1 MKDFLSDAQVELE
14 IERLL
19 ESEEV
24 LLAKAEQR
32 IKNRRRQY
40 MYSLRTMEKRG
51 KQLMADGVTLENIVS
66 RLFPENEEEEIC

>member
-40 MYSLRTMEKRG
+40 LYSLRTMEKRG
-51 KQLMADGVTLENIVS
+51 KQLMADGVTMENIVS
-66 RLFPENEEEEIC
+66 RLFPESEEDEI

>member
-40 MYSLRTMEKRG
+40 LYSLRTMEKRG
-51 KQLMADGVTLENIVS
+51 KQLMADGVTMENIVS
-66 RLFPENEEEEIC
+66 RLFPENEEDEIC

>member
-40 MYSLRTMEKRG
+40 LYSLRTMEKRG
-51 KQLMADGVTLENIVS
+51 RQLMADGITMENIVS
-66 RLFPENEEEEIC
+66 RLFPENEEDEIC

>member
-40 MYSLRTMEKRG
+40 LYSLRTMERRG
-51 KQLMADGVTLENIVS
+51 KQLMADGITMENIVS

>member
-24 LLAKAEQR
+24 ILAKAEQR

-40 MYSLRTMEKRG
+40 LYSLRTMEKRG
-51 KQLMADGVTLENIVS
+51 KQLMADGVTMENIVS
-66 RLFPENEEEEIC
+66 RLFPESEDDEIC

>member
-24 LLAKAEQR
+24 KLAKAEQR

-40 MYSLRTMEKRG
+40 LYSLRTMEKRG
-51 KQLMADGVTLENIVS
+51 QQLMSDGITMENIVS
-66 RLFPENEEEEIC
+66 RLFPENEEDEIC

>member
-24 LLAKAEQR
+24 KLAKVEQR

-40 MYSLRTMEKRG
+40 LYSLRTMEKRG
-51 KQLMADGVTLENIVS
+51 QQLMSDGITMENIVS
-66 RLFPENEEEEIC
+66 RLFPESEEGDI

>member
-40 MYSLRTMEKRG
+40 LYSLRTMEKRG
-51 KQLMADGVTLENIVS
+51 KQLMADGITMENIVS
-66 RLFPENEEEEIC
+66 RLFPENMEEEI

>member
-40 MYSLRTMEKRG
+40 LYSLRTMEKRG

-66 RLFPENEEEEIC
+66 RLFPESEEDEI

>member
-24 LLAKAEQR
+24 KLAKAEQR

-40 MYSLRTMEKRG
+40 LYSLRTMEKRG
-51 KQLMADGVTLENIVS
+51 QQLMSDGITMENIVS
-66 RLFPENEEEEIC
+66 RLFPESEEDGIC